1 MQQKCYTKCGAGVTS
16 GGGRGCLMV
25 NLETR
30 LEAAVDAALEAGVA
44 GRRIVAASTRIALD
58 GREIYAHAVGLA
70 DREQAIR
77 TETRTIFR
85 LASMTKAIVAAT
97 TLALME
103 RGKLTL
109 DDSVARHVPGF
120 RPKLKDGTVPDILVR
135 QLLTHTSGLTY
146 GFLQQPDHPYFKAN
160 VSDGMDQPGLSIE
173 ENLRR
178 LASVPLE
185 FAPGSAWGYSLAIDV
200 LGAIV
205 AAANNSTLGEA
216 VRQYVTG
223 PLEMN
228 DTAFTVAAR
237 ARLAT
242 PYADGSPEP
251 IRMADGQRVARP
263 EDRTTHLVFSPSRV
277 FDPRSYESGGAGLNG
292 TTADYLRFM
301 EALRM
306 DGGTILKAETMAM
319 ARRNHI
325 GTLPRDPRDAGLRN
339 SLFGGLVD
347 DPVAARTPQSPG
359 TMTFGGAW
367 GNSGFIDPERGLSV
381 VTLTNTAMEGVG
393 GDFPVNIRAAIYAA
407 LNG

>member
-1 MQQKCYTKCGAGVTS
+1 
-16 GGGRGCLMV
+16 MV

-44 GRRIVAASTRIALD
+44 GRKIVGAATRIALD

-70 DREQAIR
+70 DREQGIR
-77 TETRTIFR
+77 TETRTVFR
-85 LASMTKAIVAAT
+85 LASMSKAIVAAT

-103 RGKLTL
+103 RGKLSL
-109 DDSVARHVPGF
+109 DDSVARYVPSF
-120 RPKLKDGTVPDILVR
+120 RPKLKDGSVPDILIR

-160 VSDGMDQPGLSIE
+160 VSDGMDQPGLTLE

-178 LASVPLE
+178 IASVPLE

-200 LGAIV
+200 LGAAI
-205 AAANNSTLGEA
+205 AAANDTTLGEA
-216 VRQYVTG
+216 IWEYVTG

-228 DTAFTVAAR
+228 DTAFTVADR
-237 ARLAT
+237 SRLAT
-242 PYADGSPEP
+242 PYADGTPDP
-251 IRMADGQRVARP
+251 VRMIDGQRVPRP
-263 EDRTTHLVFSPSRV
+263 EDPTTHLVFSPSRV
-277 FDPRSYESGGAGLNG
+277 FDAHSYESGGAGLNG

-306 DGGTILKAETMAM
+306 DGGPILKPETMAM

-347 DPVAARTPQSPG
+347 DPVAARTPQNPG
-359 TMTFGGAW
+359 TMSFGGAW
-367 GNSGFIDPERGLSV
+367 GNTGFIDRACGLSV

-393 GDFPVNIRAAIYAA
+393 GTFPTTIRDAIYGA